1 MMLQRIDTFL
11 FPQTK
16 RIDLRITTLIYREVG
31 RCKMFDQLD
40 DSRALG
46 KKTLKEKV
54 LEGAIILLALAV
66 MVGIMLFSF
75 HLA

>member
-1 MMLQRIDTFL
+1 
-11 FPQTK
+11 
-16 RIDLRITTLIYREVG
+16 
-31 RCKMFDQLD
+31 MFDQLD